1 MKLLIFCLFW
11 KAIWCNTEVKNWFI
25 VIKKLIYK
33 RVFIDEKCLLQI
45 TLKRVTIFT
54 ANFRELMVIC
64 NLQWFKGC
72 VSCIFASLFCMFKRE
87 HSWKK
92 KIFYF
97 ISKALHYWDNQILNF
112 QIFKCQGIVKG
123 LNMKHKH
130 ILLNNLESKDSLVIK
145 FGQFMQ
151 H

>member
-1 MKLLIFCLFW
+1 ML
-11 KAIWCNTEVKNWFI
+11 AAN
-25 VIKKLIYK
+25 YS
-33 RVFIDEKCLLQI
+33 
-45 TLKRVTIFT
+45 KRVTIFT

-72 VSCIFASLFCMFKRE
+72 VCYIFASLFCMFKRE
-87 HSWKK
+87 HSWKEK
-92 KIFYF
+92 YF
-97 ISKALHYWDNQILNF
+97 LFHFESSSLLRYQILNF

-130 ILLNNLESKDSLVIK
+130 ILLNNLGSKDSLVIK

-151 H
+151 HYKIKFFIKKFYEKFSKNPL